1 MKRNKTRFG
10 GRCLWRYELLF
21 VKWLEQLLWRQ
32 LYDLG
37 ICRRGVRGAEM
48 FVKVRIW
55 DIKEK
60 QIYCLKRRRVL
71 EVVGIQRAY
80 LEEGH

>member
-1 MKRNKTRFG
+1 MIWG
-10 GRCLWRYELLF
+10 YVEG
-21 VKWLEQLLWRQ
+21 
-32 LYDLG
+32 
-37 ICRRGVRGAEM
+37 GVRGAEM
-48 FVKVRIW
+48 FVKVSIW

>member
-1 MKRNKTRFG
+1 
-10 GRCLWRYELLF
+10 
-21 VKWLEQLLWRQ
+21 
-32 LYDLG
+32 
-37 ICRRGVRGAEM
+37 M

-80 LEEGH
+80 LEEGHWWDPPQREFCREDRNLRLSDIQGQQDEG